1 MPYKATKRLYLS
13 VDGTRAVEEGDP
25 QANTLLVNEGGEL
38 PLADAR
44 RYGLVQEEE
53 EADDEPQ
60 AKALDAAP
68 ANKAVKAPEGNK

>member
-1 MPYKATKRLYLS
+1 MPYKADQRYYLNS
-13 VDGTRAVEEGDP
+13 KGQAVPEGDP
-25 QANTLLVNEGGEL
+25 DAQSLLVAAGNEI

-53 EADDEPQ
+53 EAAAEPQ
-60 AKALDAAP
+60 SKAVDAAP